1 MFDMEKWREYLQQYL
16 LNAEKAGATIAERQL
31 LLHLE
36 EGKLIMQNRALEVLN
51 GTGSD
56 TAT

>member
-1 MFDMEKWREYLQQYL
+1 MFDMEKWRAYLSEYMLHAQ
-16 LNAEKAGATIAERQL
+16 EAGATIAERQL